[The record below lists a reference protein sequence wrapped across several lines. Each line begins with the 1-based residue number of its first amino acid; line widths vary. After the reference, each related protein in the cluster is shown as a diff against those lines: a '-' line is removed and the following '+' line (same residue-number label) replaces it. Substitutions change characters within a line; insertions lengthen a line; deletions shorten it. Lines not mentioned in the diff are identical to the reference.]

1 MHLRSGEGG
10 KRIRWIG
17 GALKQGGLVIL
28 FHLLRL
34 SLAGDWHVGTEYL
47 RYLLGGGGGLKV
59 ITLAHLN
66 TRLCLIFWPLF
77 LRWFSAEVW
86 FGLFCFFAR
95 IIQTLN
101 PPVQVEMAE

>member
-47 RYLLGGGGGLKV
+47 RYLLGGLKV

-86 FGLFCFFAR
+86 FGLFVFLQGLSKPS
-95 IIQTLN
+95 IHLYK
-101 PPVQVEMAE
+101 

>member
-47 RYLLGGGGGLKV
+47 RYLLGGGGGVEGDYVSSPKHKAV
-59 ITLAHLN
+59 PHILA
-66 TRLCLIFWPLF
+66 PF
-77 LRWFSAEVW
+77 LALVFS
-86 FGLFCFFAR
+86 
-95 IIQTLN
+95 
-101 PPVQVEMAE
+101 